1 MMMKYKISVFIWV
14 AGLSLLTACNRD
26 QDTIIIIH
34 TQFGNMKIL
43 LYDETPLH
51 KANFLELAQSGK
63 YDSTIFHRVIKGF
76 MVQCGDVTM
85 RDDVDKKPD
94 LIPAE
99 FNTKFIHERGA
110 LAAARQGDN
119 INPQRKSSG
128 SQFYIIQGK
137 KFKASDFQRLKD
149 DHLLSQIQP
158 YFAQL
163 INRQSNVDI
172 KDQYVE
178 ASNAQQQEMIRQI
191 MLSTRSK
198 IEEEFG
204 PLEDFNLSDRQIEVY
219 STIGGAP
226 HLDGTYTVFGKV
238 VEGIE
243 VVDKI
248 ANQKTGSG
256 NKPIQDIYM
265 TLSLEKMPK
274 KQISEKY
281 EYQYPENN

>member
-1 MMMKYKISVFIWV
+1 MMKNKISVFIWV
-14 AGLSLLTACNRD
+14 AGLSLLMACNRD
-26 QDTIIIIH
+26 QDTIITIH

-85 RDDVDKKPD
+85 RDDVNEEPD

-99 FNTKFIHERGA
+99 FNHKFIHERGA
-110 LAAARQGDN
+110 VSAARQGDK
-119 INPQRKSSG
+119 INPEKKSSG
-128 SQFYIIQGK
+128 SQFYIVQGK
-137 KFKASDFQRLKD
+137 KFKASEFQRLKD
-149 DHLLSQIQP
+149 DHLLGQIQP

-178 ASNAQQQEMIRQI
+178 AYNGQQQELMRQI
-191 MLSTRSK
+191 MLSTRDK
-198 IEEEFG
+198 IEGEFG
-204 PLEDFNLSDRQIEVY
+204 PLKDFNLSDRQIEVY

-248 ANQKTGSG
+248 ANQTTGKG
-256 NKPIQDIYM
+256 DKPIEDIYM

-281 EYQYPENN
+281 GYEYPENN

>member
-1 MMMKYKISVFIWV
+1 M
-14 AGLSLLTACNRD
+14 ACNRD
-26 QDTIIIIH
+26 QDTIITIH
-34 TQFGNMKIL
+34 TQFGDMKIL

-76 MVQCGDVTM
+76 MVQCGDVTV
-85 RDDVDKKPD
+85 RDDVNEEPD

-99 FNTKFIHERGA
+99 FNHKFIHERGA
-110 LAAARQGDN
+110 VSAARRGDK
-119 INPQRKSSG
+119 INPEKKSSG
-128 SQFYIIQGK
+128 SQFYIVQGK
-137 KFKASDFQRLKD
+137 KFKASEFQRLKD
-149 DHLLSQIQP
+149 DHLLGQIQP

-178 ASNAQQQEMIRQI
+178 AYNGQQQELMRQI
-191 MLSTRSK
+191 MLSTRDK
-198 IEEEFG
+198 IEGEFG

-248 ANQKTGSG
+248 ANQTTGKG
-256 NKPIQDIYM
+256 DKPIEDIYM

-281 EYQYPENN
+281 GYEYPQNN

>member
-1 MMMKYKISVFIWV
+1 MTKNKISVFIWV
-14 AGLSLLTACNRD
+14 AGLSLLMACNRD
-26 QDTIIIIH
+26 QDTIITIH

-76 MVQCGDVTM
+76 MVQCGDVTV
-85 RDDVDKKPD
+85 RDDVNEEPD

-99 FNTKFIHERGA
+99 FNHKFIHERGA
-110 LAAARQGDN
+110 VSAARRGDK
-119 INPQRKSSG
+119 INPEKKSSG
-128 SQFYIIQGK
+128 SQFYIVQGK
-137 KFKASDFQRLKD
+137 KFKASEFQRLKD
-149 DHLLSQIQP
+149 DHLLGQIQP

-178 ASNAQQQEMIRQI
+178 AYNTQQLELMRQI
-191 MLSTRSK
+191 MLRTRVK

-204 PLEDFNLSDRQIEVY
+204 PLEDFNLSDQQIEVY

-248 ANQKTGSG
+248 ANQTTGKG
-256 NKPIQDIYM
+256 DKPIEDIYM

-281 EYQYPENN
+281 GYEYPENN